1 MFSWLNTT
9 GASLKLPRPDR
20 NPNYL
25 GAIARDD
32 LGEKAFNA
40 SAAAKGQEGAPSEE
54 AKKDED
60 GEKSDSETFDPNEE
74 ERKEAEKS
82 SYSSADKDTRKKP
95 RPRKLEKRD
104 LTPFPLNKH
113 FMSQPVLSEE
123 FREVLYLKVVEEKMS
138 VRSVSA
144 EYGVS
149 MERVAAVVRM
159 KQMERDWVQQV
170 SRHHH
175 FPTKPDMMIPFQ
187 NSISL

>member
-9 GASLKLPRPDR
+9 GATLKLPRPDHT
-20 NPNYL
+20 PNYL
-25 GAIARDD
+25 GATARDD
-32 LGEKAFNA
+32 PGEKAFNA
-40 SAAAKGQEGAPSEE
+40 SAAAKGQEGAPSE

-60 GEKSDSETFDPNEE
+60 GEKSNSETFDPNEE

-82 SYSSADKDTRKKP
+82 SYSSIERDTRTKRP
-95 RPRKLEKRD
+95 RPRKLEKND

-175 FPTKPDMMIPFQ
+175 FPTNPDMMIPFQ